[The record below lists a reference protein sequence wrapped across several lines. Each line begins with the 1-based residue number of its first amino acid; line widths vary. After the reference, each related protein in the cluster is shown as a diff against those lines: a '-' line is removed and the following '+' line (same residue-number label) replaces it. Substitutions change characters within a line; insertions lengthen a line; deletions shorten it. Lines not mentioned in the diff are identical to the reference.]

1 MRNLAGF
8 SFVFV
13 IVIFGIFYFMFFVNA
28 NNIVTLEANIIS
40 SDQYTMI
47 EVEDSYLSFGNI
59 SKGYLSSSKYT
70 CINNTGTME
79 VIVTLDLT
87 SADSEFSNYLT
98 ARRYNSGV
106 YDTINKFNVTLGTS
120 SSERRKCVQFILN
133 LANYT
138 EPIYSPIINYRANIT
153 IRAVPV

>member
-1 MRNLAGF
+1 MRNLVGF
-8 SFVFV
+8 SVV
-13 IVIFGIFYFMFFVNA
+13 LAIVLVGIFLVVFARA

-106 YDTINKFNVTLGTS
+106 YDAINKFNVTLGTS

>member
-1 MRNLAGF
+1 MRNLVGF
-8 SFVFV
+8 SVV
-13 IVIFGIFYFMFFVNA
+13 LAIVLVGIFLVVFARA

-106 YDTINKFNVTLGTS
+106 YDAINKFNVTLGTS

-153 IRAVPV
+153 IRAVPI

>member
-1 MRNLAGF
+1 MGF
-8 SFVFV
+8 SVV
-13 IVIFGIFYFMFFVNA
+13 LAIVLVGIFLVVFARA

-59 SKGYLSSSKYT
+59 SKGDLSSSKYT

-106 YDTINKFNVTLGTS
+106 YDAINKFNVTLGTS

-153 IRAVPV
+153 IRAVPI

>member
-1 MRNLAGF
+1 MGF
-8 SFVFV
+8 SVV
-13 IVIFGIFYFMFFVNA
+13 LAIVLVGIFLVVFARA

-106 YDTINKFNVTLGTS
+106 YDAINKFNVTLGTS

-153 IRAVPV
+153 IRAVPI

>member
-1 MRNLAGF
+1 VGF
-8 SFVFV
+8 SVV
-13 IVIFGIFYFMFFVNA
+13 LAIVLVGIFLVVFARA

-106 YDTINKFNVTLGTS
+106 YDAINKFNVTLGTS

-153 IRAVPV
+153 IRAVPI